1 MAIAIF
7 DVGKTNVK
15 LSLVEAGA
23 IRQTLS
29 APNRVLPGPPF
40 PHYDAAGIWSF
51 LMQGLAHLGA
61 VAPITDI
68 VVVAH
73 GGGCGLVDAAGAAVV
88 AAQAVFGQPPPA
100 TGAR

>member
-40 PHYDAAGIWSF
+40 PHYDEAGIWSRC
-51 LMQGLAHLGA
+51 GA
-61 VAPITDI
+61 SPAWFPHRRAP
-68 VVVAH
+68 AS
-73 GGGCGLVDAAGAAVV
+73 
-88 AAQAVFGQPPPA
+88 
-100 TGAR
+100 